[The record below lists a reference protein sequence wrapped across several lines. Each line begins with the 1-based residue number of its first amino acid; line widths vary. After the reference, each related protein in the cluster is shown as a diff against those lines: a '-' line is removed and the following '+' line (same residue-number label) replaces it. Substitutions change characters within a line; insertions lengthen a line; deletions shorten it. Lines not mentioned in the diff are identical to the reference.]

1 MLARADPIEQL
12 RLLGDDAPV
21 RAIWL
26 SERQSVFCLVDA
38 VDYPW
43 ICQRPYNIGWK
54 ERARWKLYAKR
65 NIGTNRTTVYLHREI
80 QMLADPRDENFM
92 SWHHVDHINGQ
103 CLDNRRCNLR
113 WLTPTENRL
122 HVTPREQIPS
132 LAAIVAQILAER
144 AHGQA
149 PIEAIP
155 F

>member
-1 MLARADPIEQL
+1 MLARVDPIEQL

-26 SERQSVFCLVDA
+26 SERQNVFCLVDA
-38 VDYPW
+38 IDYPW

-122 HVTPREQIPS
+122 TSRRASRSRASRRSSRTWPS
-132 LAAIVAQILAER
+132 ARRRRSRMCRSDQ
-144 AHGQA
+144 
-149 PIEAIP
+149 
-155 F
+155 